1 MPTNLRLS
9 IAVALL
15 LTASFLLV
23 PANIVKA
30 QDTEPPWVAS
40 YYPTNGMANVPL
52 SASIYVNFSE
62 AMNQLS
68 VNIGILPFIAL
79 TPSWDMTQQSV
90 IFSHAVSYTPSTWYT
105 VTVNGNDL
113 AGNPLDGDH
122 DGTGGD
128 PFIWTFMTGCGRCIL
143 STDPRDGEENVGLTK
158 PIAVTFSER
167 MDSATIT
174 VNILPAMAF
183 APIWNSGF
191 TILTLTHANPFAQC
205 TVYRVTIGAPGLDL
219 GPVPN
224 PWQFTTTGCPPV
236 ITGISPQQVD
246 AALDAPIRIDFSTT
260 MNNATVTWT
269 LTRTLTLASSWN
281 IDNTTLN
288 LTHDVKFLPC
298 TAYGFSITG
307 DDMFGQLLDNGS
319 FPMPYNF
326 TTVCTYPRVVDTSPI
341 DTQNNVQLDA
351 SISATFSES
360 MDNQSAM
367 DSFTYNV
374 GLIVYS
380 KSNGTWAWNPDNTV
394 FTFTPNS
401 PFQVQKTYTVTL
413 NSNVARGLGDNHLDG
428 NKNGIPEGG
437 PADDVMWQFT
447 TVQVNDAIPPTV
459 QTVSPGRDATD
470 VPKTTAVVVTFS
482 EAMDKLS
489 VQQAIQVS
497 EGEVAYN
504 FNWPDNRTVS
514 FSLIP
519 NLLLGTPYTITIVNT
534 ASDLVGNHMFSNYV
548 WTFTT
553 EYWRGDVHGRVVDD
567 ADGSPIS
574 NATVTLD
581 GTQTLTDES
590 GNFTFKNVEQGT
602 YALNVMKDGYDSSSD
617 FKSVGQGALQDLGTI
632 RLHRTQVGQS
642 NMLFVAAGGIIA
654 AVVIVLLI
662 LILLSRKRRKVQP
675 TTFEQWKGEVAEVER
690 PDSGQ

>member
-1 MPTNLRLS
+1 MPTKLRFS

-52 SASIYVNFSE
+52 SANIYVNFSE
-62 AMNQLS
+62 PMNQLS
-68 VNIGILPFIAL
+68 VNVGIMPLIAL

-90 IFSHAVSYTPSTWYT
+90 VFSHAVSYTPSMWYT
-105 VTVNGNDL
+105 VTVNGDDL
-113 AGNPLDGDH
+113 AGNPLDGNH

-128 PFIWTFMTGCGRCIL
+128 PFIWNFMTGCGRCIL
-143 STDPRDGEENVGLTK
+143 STNPRDGEEDVGLTR
-158 PIAVTFSER
+158 PIIVTFSEV
-167 MDSATIT
+167 MDSAIVT
-174 VNILPAMAF
+174 VNVIPSVMIF
-183 APIWNSGF
+183 DMIWINGD
-191 TILTLTHANPFAQC
+191 TVLTLTHAPFEMC
-205 TVYRVTIGAPGLDL
+205 TVYRVSIIYLGLDP

-236 ITGISPQQVD
+236 ITNISPPQTN
-246 AALDAPIRIDFSTT
+246 AALDAPIRVDFSTT

-269 LTRTLTLASSWN
+269 LNRTLTLASSWN
-281 IDNTTLN
+281 VDNTTLN

-307 DDMFGQLLDNGS
+307 DDIFGQLLDNGS

-326 TTVCTYPRVVDTSPI
+326 TTVCTYPKVVDTSPT
-341 DTQNNVQLDA
+341 DRQNNVQLDA

-360 MDNQSAM
+360 MDNLSVM

-374 GLIVYS
+374 GVTVYT
-380 KSNGTWAWNPDNTV
+380 KSNGTSAWNPDNTV

-401 PFQVQKTYTVTL
+401 PFRVQITYTVTL

-428 NKNGIPEGG
+428 NGNGVPEGR
-437 PADDVMWQFT
+437 PTDDVEWQFT

-482 EAMDKLS
+482 EAMDRLS
-489 VQQAIQVS
+489 VKQAIQVK
-497 EGEVAYN
+497 EGNFAYN
-504 FNWPDNRTVS
+504 FNWPDNKTVS

-519 NLLLGTPYTITIVNT
+519 NLLLGTAYTITIMNT
-534 ASDLVGNHMFSNYV
+534 ASDLVGNHMISNYD

-581 GTQTLTDES
+581 GTQTLTDGN
-590 GNFTFKNVEQGT
+590 GNFTFRNIEQGE
-602 YALNVMKDGYDSSSD
+602 YSFNVMKDGYDSSSD
-617 FKSVGQGALQDLGTI
+617 SKSVGEGALQDLGTI
-632 RLHRTQVGQS
+632 RLRKTQAGPS
-642 NMLFVAAGGIIA
+642 GMLFGVAAGIII
-654 AVVIVLLI
+654 AVVIVLI
-662 LILLSRKRRKVQP
+662 LLVLLSRKRRKVQP

>member
-1 MPTNLRLS
+1 MPTKLRLS

-23 PANIVKA
+23 PANFVKA

-40 YYPTNGMANVPL
+40 YYPTNGMVSVPL
-52 SASIYVNFSE
+52 SANIYVNFSE
-62 AMNQLS
+62 PMNQLS
-68 VNIGILPFIAL
+68 VNVGIMPLIAL
-79 TPSWDMTQQSV
+79 TPSWDMTGQSV
-90 IFSHAVSYTPSTWYT
+90 AFSHAVSYTPNTLYT

-158 PIAVTFSER
+158 PITVTFSER

-205 TVYRVTIGAPGLDL
+205 TVYRVTIGAPGLDP

-269 LTRTLTLASSWN
+269 LNRTLTLAASWN
-281 IDNTTLN
+281 IGNTTLN

-326 TTVCTYPRVVDTSPI
+326 TTVCTYPRVVDTSPY

-351 SISATFSES
+351 SIIVTFSES
-360 MDNQSAM
+360 MDNLSVM
-367 DSFTYNV
+367 DSFTYGDGV
-374 GLIVYS
+374 TFYS
-380 KSNGTWAWNPDNTV
+380 KSDGVSTWNPDNTV
-394 FTFTPNS
+394 FTFGPSS
-401 PFQVQKTYTVTL
+401 PFRRQIPYTVRL
-413 NSNVARGLGDNHLDG
+413 NSTVARGLGDNHLDG
-428 NKNGIPEGG
+428 NENGVPEGSST
-437 PADDVMWQFT
+437 DDVVWWFT
-447 TVQVNDAIPPTV
+447 TVQVSDTTPPTV
-459 QTVSPGRDATD
+459 QTVSPGRYATD

-482 EAMDKLS
+482 EAMNKLL
-489 VQQAIQVS
+489 VQQALQIS
-497 EGEVAYN
+497 HSLFAYN
-504 FNWPDNRTVS
+504 LNWPDNRTVS
-514 FSLIP
+514 FNLGPSLFF
-519 NLLLGTPYTITIVNT
+519 GTAYTITVANT
-534 ASDLVGNHMFSNYV
+534 ASDLVGNHMISDYE
-548 WTFTT
+548 WIFTT
-553 EYWRGDVHGRVVDD
+553 ENWRGNVHGRVVDD

-581 GTQTLTDES
+581 GTQTLTDGN
-590 GNFTFKNVEQGT
+590 GNFTFTNVEQGR
-602 YALNVMKDGYDSSSD
+602 YVLSVMKDGYDSSSE
-617 FKSVGQGALQDLGTI
+617 FKDVAEGTVDLGTV
-632 RLHRTQVGQS
+632 RLHKTQAGSSNVTFLAVGS
-642 NMLFVAAGGIIA
+642 VI
-654 AVVIVLLI
+654 AVVIVLI
-662 LILLSRKRRKVQP
+662 LLVLLSRRRRKVQP

-690 PDSGQ
+690 PDGGQ

>member
-1 MPTNLRLS
+1 
-9 IAVALL
+9 
-15 LTASFLLV
+15 
-23 PANIVKA
+23 
-30 QDTEPPWVAS
+30 
-40 YYPTNGMANVPL
+40 
-52 SASIYVNFSE
+52 
-62 AMNQLS
+62 
-68 VNIGILPFIAL
+68 
-79 TPSWDMTQQSV
+79 
-90 IFSHAVSYTPSTWYT
+90 
-105 VTVNGNDL
+105 
-113 AGNPLDGDH
+113 
-122 DGTGGD
+122 
-128 PFIWTFMTGCGRCIL
+128 
-143 STDPRDGEENVGLTK
+143 
-158 PIAVTFSER
+158 
-167 MDSATIT
+167 
-174 VNILPAMAF
+174 
-183 APIWNSGF
+183 
-191 TILTLTHANPFAQC
+191 
-205 TVYRVTIGAPGLDL
+205 
-219 GPVPN
+219 
-224 PWQFTTTGCPPV
+224 
-236 ITGISPQQVD
+236 
-246 AALDAPIRIDFSTT
+246 
-260 MNNATVTWT
+260 
-269 LTRTLTLASSWN
+269 
-281 IDNTTLN
+281 
-288 LTHDVKFLPC
+288 
-298 TAYGFSITG
+298 
-307 DDMFGQLLDNGS
+307 
-319 FPMPYNF
+319 
-326 TTVCTYPRVVDTSPI
+326 VVDTSPI